1 MSTEFISICIWLLN
15 TLVSH
20 CQIRSI
26 TIWQQEWCRRLLL
39 WGEEAPRRQPARDLL
54 ELSFLI
60 RSQFPDVPCIRLT
73 FLDVFVGMSIPSFK
87 QQNKQDARGPAGY
100 FPPQISSKKTTGQ
113 QICSLLTLFNIP
125 IYEVCRKFDKN
136 CIKNFENWKI
146 LGFLSF
152 SVSI

>member
-1 MSTEFISICIWLLN
+1 MNFVRQKIQDQSKSW
-15 TLVSH
+15 V
-20 CQIRSI
+20 
-26 TIWQQEWCRRLLL
+26 RRIKMKSLAYQ
-39 WGEEAPRRQPARDLL
+39 GDQ
-54 ELSFLI
+54 
-60 RSQFPDVPCIRLT
+60 
-73 FLDVFVGMSIPSFK
+73 
-87 QQNKQDARGPAGY
+87 KQDARGPAGY
-100 FPPQISSKKTTGQ
+100 FPPLISSKKTTGQ

>member
-1 MSTEFISICIWLLN
+1 MSFAGRYKSLSIIQFGKTEGVPLN
-15 TLVSH
+15 VKTVPQWRKKLKMCKYIFANLRKLH
-20 CQIRSI
+20 PGIR
-26 TIWQQEWCRRLLL
+26 TR
-39 WGEEAPRRQPARDLL
+39 
-54 ELSFLI
+54 ELSLSSYCQSRTNHQAKCRDCF
-60 RSQFPDVPCIRLT
+60 VP
-73 FLDVFVGMSIPSFK
+73 FVNLGRKFE
-87 QQNKQDARGPAGY
+87 QDARGPAGY

-113 QICSLLTLFNIP
+113 QICSLLILFNIP